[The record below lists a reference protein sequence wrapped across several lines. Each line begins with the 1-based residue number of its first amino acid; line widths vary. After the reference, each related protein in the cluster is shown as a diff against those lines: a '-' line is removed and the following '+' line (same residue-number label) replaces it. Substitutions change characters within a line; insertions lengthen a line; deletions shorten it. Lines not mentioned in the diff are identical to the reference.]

1 LLKKNF
7 LSIKPV
13 VDISSENQL
22 KLINVKVKQL
32 MNIYIKNIKEV
43 DCACDALILPCIEGS
58 SGLYNH
64 LDSAVSKL
72 IKRLFSKEFHGKHK
86 EIILVPSPDDIKPE
100 RILLV
105 GLGKRDEISAEKVRQ
120 AGGKAAAYLRDMGMK
135 RIALSTNVILSI
147 KMSPV
152 DFIEGSLLGL
162 YSFKKYSGGK
172 DKKIISSITVLSK
185 VSKGLRDDIHRTKTI
200 TSAVCFARDLV
211 NTPANDMTPAHLAN
225 VALSLKRKNLL
236 VKILEKKDAEKLGMG
251 AYLSV
256 ARGSKEL
263 PKFIVLE
270 YKGTKGVPLVLIG
283 KSITFD
289 SGGISLKPA
298 EGMEKMKYDMA
309 GGAAVLGVMEAV
321 SELKLPVNLIGILP
335 ATENLPGGSA
345 IKPGDVVRAI
355 NGKTIEIISTDAEG
369 RMVIADAIGYAKRF
383 KPRAIIDIAT
393 LTGACSIAFGNEAI
407 ALMGNNRE
415 LIDTVKKSA
424 DKTYERVWEMPL
436 FEEYKE
442 YLKSDIADIKNYGG
456 KNGSLS
462 SSAYFLYEFAGEI
475 PWVHLDIAG
484 TASMEKE
491 KPYIPKGASG
501 IGVRLMVNL
510 IKELK

>member
-1 LLKKNF
+1 
-7 LSIKPV
+7 
-13 VDISSENQL
+13 
-22 KLINVKVKQL
+22 

-58 SGLYNH
+58 SGLYAR
-64 LDSAVSKL
+64 LGLAVSKL
-72 IKRLFSKEFHGKHK
+72 IKRLFSKEFHGKHN
-86 EIILVPSPDDIKPE
+86 EIILVPATGDIKPE

-105 GLGKRDEISAEKVRQ
+105 GLGKRDEISSEKVRQ
-120 AGGKAAAYLRDMGMK
+120 AGGKAAVYLRDMGMK
-135 RIALSTNVILSI
+135 NIALSTSVISSVQ
-147 KMSPV
+147 MSPV
-152 DFIEGSLLGL
+152 DFVEGSLLGL
-162 YSFKKYSGGK
+162 YTFDKYLGQK
-172 DKKIISSITVLSK
+172 DNKTINSILLLSN
-185 VSKGLRDDIHRTKTI
+185 VSKKLRDDIHRAKTV
-200 TSAVCFARDLV
+200 TSAVHFVRDLV
-211 NTPANDMTPAHLAN
+211 NTPSNDMTPTHLGK

-236 VKILEKKDAEKLGMG
+236 VKILEEEDAEKLGMG

-256 ARGSKEL
+256 AKGSKEP

-270 YKGTKGVPLVLIG
+270 YKGAKVAPLVLVG

-298 EGMEKMKYDMA
+298 DGMEKMKYDMA
-309 GGAAVLGVMEAV
+309 GGAAVLGIIKAV
-321 SELKLPVNLIGILP
+321 SELKLPVNLIGMLP
-335 ATENLPGGSA
+335 AAENLPGGSA
-345 IKPGDVVRAI
+345 TKPGDVVRAM

-369 RMVIADAIGYAKRF
+369 RMTLADAIAYAKSY

-393 LTGACSIAFGNEAI
+393 LTGACSIALGNEAI

-415 LIDTVKKSA
+415 LIDTIKKSA

-436 FEEYKE
+436 FKEYKE
-442 YLKSDIADIKNYGG
+442 YLKSDIADLKNTGG
-456 KNGSLS
+456 KSGSLS
-462 SSAYFLYEFAGEI
+462 SSAYFLYEFAGKV

-484 TASMEKE
+484 TASIEKD

-501 IGVRLMVNL
+501 IGVRVMVNL